1 MGKKRKHADSDE
13 DYIRRK
19 IRRLEEKLINKAK
32 RNRVIYSSDDDLS
45 SQSSDSPPP
54 MEAECESPLPVIVH
68 APASPPSQPESPP
81 PPDSPPP
88 PPPSPLLPPPKPP
101 LPPPTASI
109 IADHNATAETIVA
122 EELEGD
128 ILQLLGDA
136 PRCETALGPPIHK
149 DVASRWQE
157 ILVKGLLKDTKE
169 KLLEEYLVPSNCN
182 LLIAPNLNPEA
193 KAALSDPLV
202 KRDTFLMQKQ
212 KQIGIALSALA
223 SATSLILS
231 NETSKQKL
239 LKPISDACRILC
251 DNHFM
256 ETKSRRNMVISSTNM
271 QLKDTLMESVR
282 DQSWLFGENI
292 SEKVKAAKSIQ
303 RSGDDLKNQPKQT
316 PKNSR
321 GRLNFK
327 PQHRK
332 VDHKPASS
340 SDSGRGRPHQAAA
353 RGSAR
358 GAHHRPGQRSPPP
371 RRSYHK

>member
-101 LPPPTASI
+101 LPPPTAS
-109 IADHNATAETIVA
+109 
-122 EELEGD
+122 
-128 ILQLLGDA
+128 
-136 PRCETALGPPIHK
+136 
-149 DVASRWQE
+149 
-157 ILVKGLLKDTKE
+157 
-169 KLLEEYLVPSNCN
+169 
-182 LLIAPNLNPEA
+182 
-193 KAALSDPLV
+193 
-202 KRDTFLMQKQ
+202 
-212 KQIGIALSALA
+212 
-223 SATSLILS
+223 
-231 NETSKQKL
+231 
-239 LKPISDACRILC
+239 
-251 DNHFM
+251 
-256 ETKSRRNMVISSTNM
+256 
-271 QLKDTLMESVR
+271 
-282 DQSWLFGENI
+282 
-292 SEKVKAAKSIQ
+292 
-303 RSGDDLKNQPKQT
+303 
-316 PKNSR
+316 
-321 GRLNFK
+321 